1 MSATLRMRINAIM
14 SWRCFARNLTSKLSL
29 HSLLQAPA
37 FTMQTDTFIEG
48 IPITLDLYFTLFASV
63 KTQESGNY
71 HYILIPV
78 AGCIC

>member
-1 MSATLRMRINAIM
+1 
-14 SWRCFARNLTSKLSL
+14 
-29 HSLLQAPA
+29 
-37 FTMQTDTFIEG
+37 MQTETFLEG
-48 IPITLDLYFTLFASV
+48 IPVTLDLYFTLFPSV